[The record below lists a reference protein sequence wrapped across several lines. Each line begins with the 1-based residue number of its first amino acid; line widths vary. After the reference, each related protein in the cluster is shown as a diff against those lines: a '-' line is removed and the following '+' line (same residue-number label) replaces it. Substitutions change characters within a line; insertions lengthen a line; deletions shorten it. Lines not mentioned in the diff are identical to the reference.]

1 MSLEDRM
8 LDSDQRALLQEPVAP
23 VGLWD
28 RIAEQAQLMQQTAS
42 SQEQPLAPILGGRP
56 RLVGVLRFAA
66 AGLLGFVSFFGME
79 KLLTYGSAEVAHV
92 TLSADVPYIVEHLRE
107 AVPLVSDPS
116 AYVDSMQLE
125 KPWPEV
131 ALATYFNLTESH

>member
-23 VGLWD
+23 AGLWG
-28 RIAEQAQLMQQTAS
+28 RIAEQAHLMQQTAS
-42 SQEQPLAPILGGRP
+42 SQEQPLAPILGGRH
-56 RLVGVLRFAA
+56 RFVGILRFAA

-79 KLLTYGSAEVAHV
+79 QLLTQGSAEATHV

-107 AVPLVSDPS
+107 AVPLVSNPS

-125 KPWPEV
+125 QPWPEV